1 VSTRVFACRK
11 GSTTLLEPTADQL
24 PTLFED
30 PDVMLWVDVEG
41 ATKEEEQMLIEVFG
55 LHPLLVEDML
65 GETQPK
71 LEEHDDHYYL
81 IVHGLDLD
89 HHSPTDLRTVEI
101 DVILAEG
108 FVLTHHDRAVA
119 SVEFVIK
126 RVRRDP
132 RLMHQSPA
140 FLAHAIID
148 HEVDRYLPLMGA
160 YDYEIGDLE
169 LEIMKETRPKGVLE
183 RIFDLKHS
191 LQRIRRVAIHQTD
204 VLLRLSNGT
213 MGRIP
218 EEALPFYRD
227 VYDHFVRVNDLTD
240 SYRDLVSSSLDAFL
254 SVQSNRMNEVMKV
267 LTLIST
273 IMLPLTFIAG
283 LYGMNFDH
291 MPELHWDYGY
301 AFSWAL
307 MLVTAIGFVI
317 FFRRRGWL

>member
-1 VSTRVFACRK
+1 MSTRAFACRK
-11 GSTTLLEPTADQL
+11 GSTTLFEPSVEQLLEL
-24 PTLFED
+24 RED
-30 PDVMLWVDVEG
+30 PEVMLWVDIEG
-41 ATKEEEQMLIEVFG
+41 ATKDEEQMLTDVFG
-55 LHPLLVEDML
+55 LHPLLVEDMI
-65 GETQPK
+65 GETHPK
-71 LEEHDDHYYL
+71 LEEHDEHYYL
-81 IVHGLDLD
+81 IVHGLDAD
-89 HHSPTDLRTVEI
+89 HHSPTDLETVEI
-101 DVILAEG
+101 DVILG
-108 FVLTHHDRAVA
+108 DCFVLTHHDRAVA

-126 RVRRDP
+126 RIRRDP

-169 LEIMKETRPKGVLE
+169 LSIMQETAPKGVLE
-183 RIFDLKHS
+183 RIFDLKRT

-213 MGRIP
+213 MSRIP
-218 EEALPFYRD
+218 EEALPFFRD
-227 VYDHFVRVNDLTD
+227 VYDHFIRVNDLTD

-273 IMLPLTFIAG
+273 IMLPLSFIVG

-307 MLVTAIGFVI
+307 MILTAAGLVI
-317 FFRRRGWL
+317 FFRKRGWL

>member
-1 VSTRVFACRK
+1 MTTRAFACRK
-11 GSTTLLEPTADQL
+11 GSTALLEPSEGQL
-24 PTLFED
+24 AELIVD
-30 PDVMLWVDVEG
+30 PDVLLWVDVEG
-41 ATKEEEQMLIEVFG
+41 ATKDDEKLLTDIFG
-55 LHPLLVEDML
+55 LHPLLVEDIL
-65 GETQPK
+65 GEAQPK
-71 LEEHDDHYYL
+71 LEEHDDFYYL
-81 IVHGLDLD
+81 IVHGIDPEHDTPADLK
-89 HHSPTDLRTVEI
+89 TVEI
-101 DVILAEG
+101 DVILAPG
-108 FVLTHHDRAVA
+108 FVLTHHDRGAA
-119 SVEFVIK
+119 SIEFVLK
-126 RVRRDP
+126 RLKRDP
-132 RLMHQSPA
+132 RIMHQDPA

-148 HEVDRYLPLMGA
+148 HLVDRYLPLMGQFDHA
-160 YDYEIGDLE
+160 IGELE
-169 LEIMKETRPKGVLE
+169 LAIMSETKTKGILE

-204 VLLRLSNGT
+204 GLLRLSNGT
-213 MGRIP
+213 MPRIP
-218 EEALPFYRD
+218 EDALPFYRD

-307 MLVTAIGFVI
+307 MVVTAIGFVV
-317 FFRRRGWL
+317 FFRKRGWL